1 MKLEHKL
8 YVQKLGKS
16 PQLLNSIIPKNIK
29 RRFFRREKEIAK
41 LEATNK
47 QILIKLNQTFLNEEK
62 FKVKV
67 KNTLSGKVEY
77 EEEIDNLNKHK

>member
-16 PQLLNSIIPKNIK
+16 LQILNSIIPKNIK
-29 RRFFRREKEIAK
+29 RRFFRREQKIAK

-47 QILIKLNQTFLNEEK
+47 QILIKLNETFLHEEK
-62 FKVKV
+62 LKVKV
-67 KNTLSGKVEY
+67 KNTSSGKVEY

>member
-16 PQLLNSIIPKNIK
+16 LQLLNSIIPKNIK
-29 RRFFRREKEIAK
+29 RRFFRREQKIAK

-47 QILIKLNQTFLNEEK
+47 QILIKLNETFLHEEK
-62 FKVKV
+62 LKVKV
-67 KNTLSGKVEY
+67 KNTSSGKVEY

>member
-16 PQLLNSIIPKNIK
+16 LQILNSIIPKNIK
-29 RRFFRREKEIAK
+29 RRFFRREQKIAK

-47 QILIKLNQTFLNEEK
+47 QIL
-62 FKVKV
+62 
-67 KNTLSGKVEY
+67 
-77 EEEIDNLNKHK
+77 HK

>member
-16 PQLLNSIIPKNIK
+16 LQILNSIIPKNIK
-29 RRFFRREKEIAK
+29 RRFFRREQKIAK

-47 QILIKLNQTFLNEEK
+47 QILLKLKETFLHEEK
-62 FKVKV
+62 LKVKV
-67 KNTLSGKVEY
+67 KNTSSGKVEY

>member
-16 PQLLNSIIPKNIK
+16 LQILNSIIPKNIK
-29 RRFFRREKEIAK
+29 RRFFRREQKIAK

-47 QILIKLNQTFLNEEK
+47 QILHKLKETFYMRKSLK
-62 FKVKV
+62 
-67 KNTLSGKVEY
+67 
-77 EEEIDNLNKHK
+77 

>member
-8 YVQKLGKS
+8 HVQKLGKS
-16 PQLLNSIIPKNIK
+16 LQILNSIIPKNIK
-29 RRFFRREKEIAK
+29 RRFFRREQKIAK

-47 QILIKLNQTFLNEEK
+47 QILHKLKETFLHEEK
-62 FKVKV
+62 LKVKV
-67 KNTLSGKVEY
+67 KNTSSGKVEY

>member
-8 YVQKLGKS
+8 HVQKLGKS
-16 PQLLNSIIPKNIK
+16 LQILNSIIPKNIK
-29 RRFFRREKEIAK
+29 RRFFPREKEIAK

>member
-16 PQLLNSIIPKNIK
+16 LQILNSIIPKNIK
-29 RRFFRREKEIAK
+29 RRFFPREKEIAK